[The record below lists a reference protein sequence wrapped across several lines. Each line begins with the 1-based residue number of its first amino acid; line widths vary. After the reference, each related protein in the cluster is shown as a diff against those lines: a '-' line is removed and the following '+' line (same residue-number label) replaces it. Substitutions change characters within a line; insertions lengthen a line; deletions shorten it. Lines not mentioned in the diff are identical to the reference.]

1 MIRFSCLSSASIAP
15 DLYHWP
21 IAAVAGGA
29 QSGVSSESSFLLYT
43 GAASLI
49 EDVSVVQAIAE
60 RNFTAEHL
68 VMGLAKL

>member
-1 MIRFSCLSSASIAP
+1 LTRFSRLSSASIAP

-29 QSGVSSESSFLLYT
+29 QSGDSSQSSWLLYT
-43 GAASLI
+43 CAAGLI
-49 EDVSVVQAIAE
+49 EGVSVVQAIAE